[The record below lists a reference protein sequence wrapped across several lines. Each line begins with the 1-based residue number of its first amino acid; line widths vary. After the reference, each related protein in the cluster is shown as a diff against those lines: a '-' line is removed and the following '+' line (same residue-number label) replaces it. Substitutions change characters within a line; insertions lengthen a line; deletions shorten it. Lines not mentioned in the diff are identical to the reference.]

1 MASTAQPS
9 GGPLVT
15 SASDPTPPLDDSTD
29 SELEIEATPVFR
41 LTGVHGVANEV
52 VHVFK
57 DALVTLIKDV
67 APGVPSTDED
77 EDAVL
82 GRKRA
87 ALSGSNGVNGVRSPK
102 KQPKKRST
110 ALPVLDLEF
119 TFSPPNAAA
128 ALADALDSAPSNAQ
142 HPTPLADI
150 VFQAARENSKVPHRL
165 YLRHA
170 STNAA
175 LVELDPLDPSCFAA
189 ASYVSWIA
197 PTPLTKSG
205 KPFKRRSAA
214 KRAPQ
219 PAPRAVVPT
228 GAGGLVDAL
237 ALLSGLD
244 TEGVR
249 VSASLSVSRRAAG
262 NTVQLHLRLAASLK
276 PALFLSAAYSRA
288 RRILLDFLIPAAAP
302 PADGAPREATIDYF
316 FACLGR
322 APRTARGVPVPP
334 PVAQA
339 ESAEARAARQ
349 RREAKG
355 KGKARAGLDAV
366 DGAEGAE
373 DGPDDE
379 MLYPPGLAVSLMP
392 FQARTV
398 RWMLARE
405 GKRVLP
411 REGPAAETDG
421 KGKDKGKARAPD
433 DGDEGSC
440 GGDGE
445 DAAMC
450 SDDDLDGDEPTADS
464 GSGVPRTPAPAP
476 VLADLDADALAALR
490 RGPLWERVTLR
501 VLPREGHPAGE
512 DRALWLNR
520 TSLAL
525 SEEDPLELMV
535 GSGAATPLK
544 VEDGGDGEVEG
555 AEGTRAS
562 KKVVGGQEGH
572 GLLAEEVGLGKTV
585 EALSLILIHGDKD
598 RRKLPAYFNPVTDSE
613 VQPSGLTLII
623 APTAIVGQWQSEIA
637 RLAPGLRVLRY
648 EGVKG
653 IKVSHT
659 AAYLAKRFDVVL
671 TTFDVLRKEVA
682 FARKPAQRGLRNKR
696 EIRYRRSM
704 LVELDF
710 LRVLM
715 DEAQMVGDAVG
726 PTSETASLISRR
738 FSWAVTS
745 TPLRDRITDL
755 RPLLTFL
762 RVEPIASG
770 RASLQRLLEETPSF
784 QRLWGEVGER
794 TLKAQVQDELFLP
807 KQMRFLVPIEFT
819 AVERF
824 YYDQRYADAL
834 ATLGLAPDG
843 TPQVADAA
851 QAWAADKPEMLRALT
866 TLRQLCTHPQI
877 GTGNRGALALGR
889 VVRTVDEVY
898 QAMREKAVADIQS
911 AQRAMLAAR
920 VRRAQYACWEEDV
933 ENRFEPALALFKSA
947 IDEVDP
953 VIDEVTKEIH
963 DVWKAR
969 KKDEARASSNSPSDE
984 GLAGALELGFR
995 STDGAPGA
1003 ETLSDKERTL
1013 SSRIGALRNRLRDL
1027 LVVKHAAMFFS
1038 GNAAFSL
1045 KREQDETE
1053 FYAQAEALRQTLL
1066 QPYEN
1071 AVERAQA
1078 ALQEQLAARDV
1089 DGALD
1094 VREMETGFNKH
1105 GKGLRAIQTFED
1117 AATTSDILNGYA
1129 ELIYQYREMIIQMM
1143 LTRVSIAGD
1152 NATGEEYE
1160 ERAALQEKLD
1170 VYLEAYT
1177 VLVGEWSYGITGVRS
1192 ALADQLKAEAEHYL
1206 FEQEILP
1213 EPGAPP
1219 AGGVEEDA
1227 PIEDLDEAMIEEI
1240 IGAVGGPAD
1249 RWVRGKKRKAPDG
1262 NEHEEGEAEDEDED
1276 NDEDFDAGDQKGKGR
1291 PKPKKKKKSHG
1302 KKIRHQAKRT
1312 ANKKHNS
1319 YKDFLAPTIESG
1331 QSPAEVLRYELLV
1344 ERLEAKGEDN
1354 EFAEIIPLRQLI
1366 KQLKEAAERSHTQHE
1381 IAILDRERNR
1391 IANNLAALEKVGDRL
1406 RAELSDL
1413 TKAFNVRLTYF
1424 ANLQQISDDVADP
1437 DMGAKNWRGLLIE
1450 MEELRQEEL
1459 DQKATIDSKQSRR
1472 RYLENLNSPEDRD
1485 AEEETTC
1492 PICADTFD
1500 KGVLT
1505 NCGHL
1510 TCAKC
1515 FRAWSSVK
1523 RTCALCKQALPA
1535 GSYQTVSYRKK
1546 GSPDVD
1552 AAAPDQPA
1560 RYLDAHGVLHDFEEE
1575 PRKLSELDDVSVEK
1589 ILEIQTATPLS
1600 SKSDFVTKHVKYL
1613 RRRDP
1618 DAKVVIF
1625 SAWQEALDLIM
1636 EAFKRNGIG
1645 FVRLEGA
1652 NGKGKKEGVVKR
1664 FQDDPDIAA
1673 FFLHTRSQSAGLNL
1687 TVARYVLLVEPL
1699 LHPSLEL
1706 QAVARVHR
1714 ITQTKQTV
1722 VFQYAVTDTVD
1733 RRVADLRARQ
1743 NTSLF
1748 LADTDVDAAK
1758 ESRLVQQKDRA
1769 KTDLRKVDDA
1779 TEDED
1784 DLARCILTPEAFLNL
1799 QRCLLP
1805 HRLQGQEQ
1813 AAVLAAADSSGAPA
1827 GPVVHSGDPDDEPAA
1842 LAGLAAAGRAAL
1854 EHARDMDVMQDEA
1867 PVASGSRAGPGAGF
1881 A

>member
-1 MASTAQPS
+1 MARPAQQQRNPS
-9 GGPLVT
+9 P
-15 SASDPTPPLDDSTD
+15 SAARAVAAPPADDSSD
-29 SELEIEATPVFR
+29 SELEVIAKPVVS
-41 LTGVHGVANEV
+41 LTGVPGVANEV
-52 VHVFK
+52 VHVFQ
-57 DALVTLIKDV
+57 DAVVALIKEAGNGGGD
-67 APGVPSTDED
+67 APSGDDEL
-77 EDAVL
+77 EVIAI
-82 GRKRA
+82 GQKRA
-87 ALSGSNGVNGVRSPK
+87 APAELNGANGAPAPK
-102 KQPKKRST
+102 KQFKKPSS
-110 ALPVLDLEF
+110 ALPVLDLDL
-119 TFSPPNAAA
+119 TFSPPNAEGALAA
-128 ALADALDSAPSNAQ
+128 ALSAATPSVQ
-142 HPTPLADI
+142 HPTKLADV

-175 LVELDPLDPSCFAA
+175 LVELDPLDPACFAA

-197 PTPLTKSG
+197 PAPLTKSG

-219 PAPRAVVPT
+219 PAARAVVPT

-237 ALLSGLD
+237 ALFSDLD
-244 TEGVR
+244 AEGVR
-249 VSASLSVSRRAAG
+249 VSASLSIFPSPANAAT
-262 NTVQLHLRLAASLK
+262 NVQLHLHLTASLK
-276 PALFLSAAYSRA
+276 PALFLPASYSRA
-288 RRILLDFLIPAAAP
+288 RRILLDFLLPASAP
-302 PADGAPREATIDYF
+302 PARDAPREATIDYF

-322 APRTARGVPVPP
+322 APRTVRGLPLPRAEAP
-334 PVAQA
+334 SPAQA
-339 ESAEARAARQ
+339 ESDEERVARE

-355 KGKARAGLDAV
+355 KGRAVSPAPSAD
-366 DGAEGAE
+366 AEGPE
-373 DGPDDE
+373 DE
-379 MLYPPGLAVSLMP
+379 MLHPPGLAVSLMP

-398 RWMLARE
+398 RWMLGRE

-411 REGPAAETDG
+411 RETGGG
-421 KGKDKGKARAPD
+421 KGKGRA
-433 DGDEGSC
+433 EEEEAC
-440 GGDGE
+440 EEGE
-445 DAAMC
+445 DAVMHE
-450 SDDDLDGDEPTADS
+450 DDALDGDEPTAHEGDVLPFASGAPLPADS
-464 GSGVPRTPAPAP
+464 DSDGSRTPPSPP
-476 VLADLDADALAALR
+476 VLADLDAPALDALR
-490 RGPLWERVTLR
+490 RGPLWEEVVLR
-501 VLPREGHPAGE
+501 VLPREGHPDGE
-512 DRALWLNR
+512 ERALWLNR
-520 TSLAL
+520 TSLTL
-525 SEEDPLELMV
+525 TEEDPLELM
-535 GSGAATPLK
+535 GASGAMTPLK
-544 VEDGGDGEVEG
+544 SEEEGEGG
-555 AEGTRAS
+555 EGTRAS

-585 EALSLILIHGDKD
+585 EALSLILIHGDKN

-623 APTAIVGQWQSEIA
+623 APTAIVGQWASEIA

-653 IKVSHT
+653 LKDAHT
-659 AAYLAKRFDVVL
+659 AQYLAKRFDVVL

-784 QRLWGEVGER
+784 KRLWSEIGER
-794 TLKAQVQDELFLP
+794 TLKSQVQHELFLP
-807 KQMRFLVPIEFT
+807 PQSRFMVPIEFT

-834 ATLGLAPDG
+834 SALGLAPDG
-843 TPQVADAA
+843 TPQVANAA

-866 TLRQLCTHPQI
+866 MLRQLCTHPQI

-889 VVRTVDEVY
+889 VVRTVEEVY
-898 QAMREKAVADIQS
+898 QAMREKAVADIQG

-920 VRRAQYACWEEDV
+920 VRRAQYACWDEDV
-933 ENRFEPALALFKSA
+933 EDRFEPALKLLESAL
-947 IDEVDP
+947 DEVDP
-953 VIDEVTKEIH
+953 IIDEVTKEIH

-969 KKDEARASSNSPSDE
+969 KKDDGRASSNSPLDE

-995 STDGAPGA
+995 STDGASA
-1003 ETLSDKERTL
+1003 DEVMSEKERTL
-1013 SSRIGALRNRLRDL
+1013 SSRIGTLRNRLRDL
-1027 LVVKHAAMFFS
+1027 LFVKHAAMFFS

-1045 KREQDETE
+1045 GRGEEETE

-1071 AVERAQA
+1071 AVERAQVV
-1078 ALQEQLAARDV
+1078 LQEQLAARDSN
-1089 DGALD
+1089 GALD

-1219 AGGVEEDA
+1219 PGGVEEDA
-1227 PIEDLDEAMIEEI
+1227 PIEDLDEAMIQEI
-1240 IGAVGGPAD
+1240 MGAVGGPAD
-1249 RWVRGKKRKAPDG
+1249 RWVRGKKRKAQ
-1262 NEHEEGEAEDEDED
+1262 EDEEEDEEVDED
-1276 NDEDFDAGDQKGKGR
+1276 DEEFDAGDKKGKGKA
-1291 PKPKKKKKSHG
+1291 KPKKQKKSPG
-1302 KKIRHQAKRT
+1302 KKTRHQAKRT

-1331 QSPAEVLRYELLV
+1331 HSPAEVLRYELLV

-1354 EFAEIIPLRQLI
+1354 EFAEVIPLRQLI

-1391 IANNLAALEKVGDRL
+1391 IAQNLGTLEKVGDRL

-1424 ANLQQISDDVADP
+1424 ANLQQISDEVADP
-1437 DMGAKNWRGLLIE
+1437 DMGSKNWRGLLIE

-1459 DQKATIDSKQSRR
+1459 DQKASIDSKQSRR
-1472 RYLENLNSPEDRD
+1472 RYLENLNSPDERD
-1485 AEEETTC
+1485 DEEETTC
-1492 PICADTFD
+1492 PICADTFE

-1523 RTCALCKQALPA
+1523 RSCALCKQALPA

-1546 GSPDVD
+1546 GSPDAD
-1552 AAAPDQPA
+1552 APARDQPEH
-1560 RYLDAHGVLHDFEEE
+1560 YLDAHGVLHDFEEE
-1575 PRKLSELDDVSVEK
+1575 PRKLSEIDDVSMQK
-1589 ILEIQTATPLS
+1589 ILEIQTAAPLS
-1600 SKSDFVTKHVKYL
+1600 SKSDFITKHVKYL

-1618 DAKVVIF
+1618 DAKIVIF

-1687 TVARYVLLVEPL
+1687 TVARYVFLVEPL

-1714 ITQTKQTV
+1714 ITQTKQTM

-1733 RRVADLRARQ
+1733 RRVANLRARQ

-1769 KTDLRKVDDA
+1769 QIDLKKVDDA

-1784 DLARCILTPEAFLNL
+1784 DLARCILAPEAFLHL

-1805 HRLQGQEQ
+1805 HRLQDQEQ
-1813 AAVLAAADSSGAPA
+1813 AAAAAAGPSGV
-1827 GPVVHSGDPDDEPAA
+1827 GPVVHSANPDEEPAA
-1842 LAGLAAAGRAAL
+1842 LAGLAAAERAAL
-1854 EHARDMDVMQDEA
+1854 AQEQDDEMMQEEA
-1867 PVASGSRAGPGAGF
+1867 PVATGSWAGPGAGF